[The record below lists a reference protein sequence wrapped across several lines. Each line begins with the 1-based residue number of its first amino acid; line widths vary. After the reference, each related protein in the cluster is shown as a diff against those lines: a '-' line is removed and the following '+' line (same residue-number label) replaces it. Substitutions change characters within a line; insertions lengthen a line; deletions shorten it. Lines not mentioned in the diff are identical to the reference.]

1 MDGIYPSWDK
11 SEGFSVVEKLP
22 NFFGVFLQAKSRKMV
37 IFMSITFT

>member
-22 NFFGVFLQAKSRKMV
+22 NFFGDFWGRKRAKIT
-37 IFMSITFT
+37 IFTPTTFT